1 MANGAYG
8 ENDTP
13 LESTS
18 GAYGAND
25 KPVGNELSK
34 KNTGLGGDVVT
45 ALKQGVQQIPGMV
58 TGLADIPAGMFGMNR
73 PVSRLADV
81 AGQATG
87 FQPSKWAKE
96 AESEY
101 SDATKEGKA
110 KINQAWEDPNTSAM
124 DVAGAYLS
132 NPRTTAIN
140 AVQSVPAML
149 AGGLA
154 GRAVGVIGG
163 LASAP
168 ARAAIGEGAVMA
180 GSAMDQISP
189 ETDPQRAAAAA
200 LATGVGGSLLGYAG
214 GRIAQRLGITD
225 LDALT
230 TGGTRAGAQA
240 ATPMYKRI
248 PAGMV
253 QEGLVEEAPQSALET
268 ASQNWAEGK
277 PLTQGMARSVTEGA
291 LAGGLMGGIGG
302 ALPQNVQAKPAADV
316 PQVESDSTLPA
327 DKPLQIG
334 NTPDPMISF
343 ADGTVGRQS
352 EVDKYINGL
361 PPDQQPA
368 ARAKLMGMA
377 PQPAKPSESMGLTP
391 TAAPSLTNAAILAV
405 DSGASQPQIEAADPV
420 QAAQDDY
427 RTQTAALLQQQDEQA
442 YEAYMT
448 AIEQASVAQDEAPG
462 ETIAAV
468 TPIANVLAD
477 YDNLSDDEFFAALGA
492 TPEETQ
498 DAIANQPSSPQASV
512 ADPAVTAPDVA
523 ASAGEGT
530 PAVDAKSANL
540 ARIKRASQKTKSANK
555 AENVSLSQ
563 PGQLPL
569 ESVGQMG
576 QSQTD
581 QQGASVPQA
590 PLTQGEESG
599 RMTGVDVGSSV
610 DATSSQPAVQLN
622 NTPAAQ
628 TGAPLGVTSSPAAEA
643 SPAASGIKAIVAKKI
658 PDMSDDE
665 LQQAIA
671 HYGPEHPRTAKLT
684 KAANVRALAAK
695 IQVKPTESTL
705 EKTDQA
711 QPQQTQREEAPKA
724 FDQLPDLTPD
734 QREVLDPAMARDF
747 EKQYQQDLVTELKR
761 KRGLLP
767 EQKDDELKRSPFKT
781 FLITH
786 GVSDKPADVVGEGNA
801 FRANNIIPTLFR
813 KNGIGMDELVNRAA
827 EAGFITQ
834 AEADNGEGVPKLV
847 EMIRSEVAG
856 TKRHLPLDMQDESA
870 EQRAEQ
876 NLRLEVEADA
886 QELGLVYDPDMDTR
900 RLQGMVMRVRDRVKR
915 APKNG
920 LLKPDRILKN
930 ARDAAT
936 RIEQKRAQLEAQSK
950 AFADLNQAE
959 QDAAL
964 DIFTD
969 EDGNVQ
975 TFMRTVD
982 AQAISEWIAAN
993 PTQVQQDGTDARA
1006 TQDVRQ
1012 DQAPTPRV
1020 TAEGAGRGQATNTS
1034 AQQGSA
1040 QGTGAIQEGV
1050 AKPLYASRAVTNAA
1064 DIIAWAQ
1071 SQGFKTTLPADDMHV
1086 TVAYSSQPVDGAK
1099 AGKAAPSVNIN
1110 DGTRKVEPLGDAGAV
1125 VLKFSSDELQ
1135 DRWKQYRDIGASWD
1149 YDGYT
1154 PHITLTYDAAG
1165 LDLSKVT
1172 PYTGPIRLGAETQE
1186 ALNEDKADEY
1196 AEEPT
1201 LTAPTRADVL
1211 AQQAAREAEEQRKK
1225 DGGDKPIQRKVT
1237 ADQVDLFNPQGS
1249 IFDAPAEPAQPA
1261 AVSQVTEPPVSK
1273 TETTAKAEQPA
1284 QPAGKYQGPAD
1295 VSTRAGQME
1304 LANRA
1309 GRIASLKAMNGQLRQ
1324 IAPNEAWADA
1334 NIESANDLDALQDQI
1349 SAALVAA
1356 GKGTAAAAKVPDALR
1371 TELEEMSGAELK
1383 AVFAEMNLAG
1393 KILTHDERV
1402 DMLMAEDAAEVRAAI
1417 GKAQPAAQEPAK
1429 AAKIEDSGE
1438 VLEGARKL
1446 YAKSYAAKMDEGM
1459 GMDTA
1464 AVPLSKS
1471 WPEPDYQRLLDEG
1484 ADPWAV
1490 AMAHAMRDEIPTK
1503 PSTAWKVKGWAGKV
1517 EILRGMAADAISG
1530 KLTRDRISTKVETH
1544 GLHGWLHKID
1554 LYQAVGHA
1562 KSLKGITFGLHEY
1575 GMYGGQTFSPAK
1587 KLWVVNVPSASG
1599 STWKNGNWGNDLV
1612 VADTKEEAIEKF
1624 KVWHAAQGEAAPTEA
1639 KATSFDIYSYRSKPN
1654 VFIIGKRISATKS
1667 IDLKEFPTAKE
1678 AREYKAANQAELER
1692 LLSDAKFE
1700 PSERREENSPR
1711 VGADHRNGADVT
1723 SEQFRDTFGFRGE
1736 QFGASMP
1743 QAERQ
1748 ANMNQAYDAL
1758 MDLAGVIG
1766 VPPKALSLNG
1776 ELGLA
1781 FGARGT
1787 GGKNAAAAHYER
1799 DTTGEVTPNRVVI
1812 NLTRKNGA
1820 GSLAHEWF
1828 HAVDN
1833 YFARMRGEKG
1843 GMLTEKPYERGEGVR
1858 PEMLAAFKQL
1868 MATINLSG
1876 IKERSKQLDKKR
1888 VKDYW
1893 STGLEMA
1900 ARSFESYVI
1909 AKLQDKDGANDY
1921 LANIVPEELYAMQAS
1936 YPYPVMGEMP
1946 AIRAAFDDFFKT
1958 VQTKETDKG
1967 VAMFSRGDKAATG
1980 LSRQSVQD
1988 ITNAIKARWAN
1999 SPEVVVADNMEDPA
2013 IPQAVRDEDAKQRS
2027 QGASGSPEGF
2037 YYRGKVYLVASEMA
2051 TPGDV
2056 IRVLL
2061 HEALGHAGLRG
2072 VFGKDLN
2079 NILRQIVTMRRKDVA
2094 AKAEQYGLDMN
2105 KPDEAL
2111 QAAEEVLAEMAQAQP
2126 NIGFVTR
2133 AIAAI
2138 RTFLRDHVPGF
2149 EGMKLTDAEII
2160 NSFIMPARNYV
2171 KSGKS
2176 GVVGGIAFSRGAN
2189 RQSGVLSKDGKFK
2202 AWPYYK
2208 AWTRQEY
2215 DDVVSLLP
2223 EATRNN
2229 PYRREPLPAEDW
2241 DVLATEV
2248 AAELE
2253 SLNSEIGVPG
2263 AFLLDSL
2270 GNIVANNNKARTQ
2283 AITRYAKN
2291 IADKHNLGIY
2301 VTNVSS
2307 MSMGPLRDSGFAGEL
2322 GLGGILQREA
2332 LAKAADANAARQA
2345 AQAPIYRGTNAY
2357 AVDSANQGTVMSY
2370 KPRGFSPQVMFS
2382 RGASAKD
2389 QTDTAAFKAWFA
2401 GSKVVGEDGKP
2412 LVMYHGTP
2420 DATFTI
2426 FKPESYFT
2434 SQEDIAKIYTGTS
2447 ASSIASS
2454 AKKGEKP
2461 DVYAVYLS
2469 IKKPFDTRIPSVR
2482 KLFKDKF
2489 YMQYGTGTDLQKSGL
2504 PDWNDA
2510 RDLADW
2516 INEEGLDFDGI
2527 VVDEGGI
2534 PQNDGSVRSRGVSYI
2549 PLQGGAQI
2557 KSATDNNGNF
2567 DPANPDIRY
2576 SRTKSMG
2583 ATLADAANN
2592 VRDVK
2597 LPADY
2602 VVGDF
2607 FNSAPGKLG
2616 WWHKTVGTQYHLA
2629 QKSPAFKR
2637 VFDSVQTF
2645 LNDVSY
2651 YATEA
2656 ADLAPNILPKLETWK
2671 DIGKKPVSAE
2681 DTKAFSR
2688 PVFEGTLTW
2697 GRDESGKPVRQAVL
2711 EAQAAKLTT
2720 EQKGQRLLRGKHISE
2735 SVLKMWQGL
2744 PIDQYE
2750 AMIEGKYERDMLKP
2764 GIVFTPAELK
2774 QLFNL
2779 TPNQIKLYQEFRSAT
2794 DRSLTNLAI
2803 ADMLRFGGDDVF
2815 PIREAVLESVN
2826 VQQAADTLSKYLLSL
2841 TDIDPART
2849 EVLTDTANKMIDK
2862 GDKAKDLMDRGYAPL
2877 SRFGQYTLDV
2887 VDASGERVYFG
2898 MFESKWEAARMN
2910 RQMREAYPDA
2920 TINQGTVSEQ
2930 AYKMFAGVSPET
2942 LALFGDM
2949 LGLEQ
2954 QGDSAS
2960 AQAFQEYLKLA
2971 KSNRSAMK
2979 RLIQRKGIAGFNEDA
2994 GRVLAGFVYSNAR
3007 QTSTSLHMG
3016 EMTNAAN
3023 DMPQQQGE
3031 IKDAAVKL
3039 VDYIKNPQEE
3049 AQAFRGLLF
3058 AQYIG
3063 GSVASAMVNMTQ
3075 PLTMTLPW
3083 LSQYGGAAK
3092 SAKQM
3097 TAAMK
3102 DSIKKLTGDAKLD
3115 AAIKRAEEDGTVS
3128 PQEVHQLMQQS
3139 QGKGALRS
3147 GDGTRLGDMAAQ
3159 GSNALSRFSLGW
3171 GKLFSAAEQFNRRVT
3186 FIAAYRTAVEQK
3198 IADPDA
3204 FARKA
3209 IAETQGVYNK
3219 GNKPQWARGAIG
3231 GTLFTFK
3238 QYSVAYVE
3246 MLQRMSKNGPEGK
3259 KAALLALGILFLLS
3273 GASGLPGSD
3282 DLDDI
3287 ISGAMQS
3294 MGYNFDSKQRRQE
3307 FFVEMFGEGGAQFME
3322 RGISGLPGVPIDV
3335 SGRMGLGNL
3344 IPGTG
3349 IFQKKIDH
3357 SRDVAEIFGPG
3368 GDLVKRGYEA
3378 AGKLIKG
3385 EVLGYKGA
3393 LATASPKAMQNL
3405 YQAYDMANMGMYR
3418 DMNGKKVLDS
3428 DAGDAMVK
3436 ALGFQPNDVARVQ
3449 DASFDVQRMIGVNKM
3464 RESEIADKWA
3474 KGLFEKDPQKVA
3486 AARLEL
3492 QEWNT
3497 DNPSSPIRINFRQI
3511 QQRLKAMNATK
3522 AERLAKTAP
3531 RELRAAV
3538 KAELA
3543 IQ

>member
-1 MANGAYG
+1 MA
-8 ENDTP
+8 
-13 LESTS
+13 
-18 GAYGAND
+18 
-25 KPVGNELSK
+25 SK
-34 KNTGLGGDVVT
+34 KRLLPAQQQTINPDELFARLDALQPAGDQAQSMEPRGTMRAIGDTAVQFGKGAVTGVRMMSDVFGADNAVSGGLRSADEALNGLLSATAKQDQEQVAAIMQEAEGKGWMDQIGIGLRAAGVAPGALLAQAAGTAVPTLAAAAMTGGAGPMATAARFAAPAVMGGIQGMGATKGAIYETTKQELMKAGASPEEAEARAIEQQSYGGDSSGQIALGTGLGVVAGGLGIERT
-45 ALKQGVQQIPGMV
+45 MAGLRGGVAKAAPGMMTRMGTGAV
-58 TGLADIPAGMFGMNR
+58 TEAVPEFAQG
-73 PVSRLADV
+73 
-81 AGQATG
+81 GQEKYATNSALNNEG
-87 FQPSKWAKE
+87 FQVDPMSGVVAN
-96 AESEY
+96 
-101 SDATKEGKA
+101 ATMEG
-110 KINQAWEDPNTSAM
+110 
-124 DVAGAYLS
+124 VAGAGMGAAFGI
-132 NPRTTAIN
+132 PRPD
-140 AVQSVPAML
+140 VPPAPPP
-149 AGGLA
+149 
-154 GRAVGVIGG
+154 
-163 LASAP
+163 AP
-168 ARAAIGEGAVMA
+168 AAPPAPTAPPPGPM
-180 GSAMDQISP
+180 
-189 ETDPQRAAAAA
+189 QRAAAAGMPSNFT
-200 LATGVGGSLLGYAG
+200 ATPAATLGAQTPVNAG
-214 GRIAQRLGITD
+214 TGFNAGNLPNGMGAPAQIMD
-225 LDALT
+225 QAELDALVESE
-230 TGGTRAGAQA
+230 RRDQQVMLAQMDMERQKQAEIDA
-240 ATPMYKRI
+240 AF
-248 PAGMV
+248 
-253 QEGLVEEAPQSALET
+253 E
-268 ASQNWAEGK
+268 
-277 PLTQGMARSVTEGA
+277 
-291 LAGGLMGGIGG
+291 
-302 ALPQNVQAKPAADV
+302 AKPALDAQQRAAELDAPSV
-316 PQVESDSTLPA
+316 MAQAFQRAQTPA
-327 DKPLQIG
+327 
-334 NTPDPMISF
+334 
-343 ADGTVGRQS
+343 
-352 EVDKYINGL
+352 E
-361 PPDQQPA
+361 QPA
-368 ARAKLMGMA
+368 AAEQVPVA
-377 PQPAKPSESMGLTP
+377 PVE
-391 TAAPSLTNAAILAV
+391 
-405 DSGASQPQIEAADPV
+405 
-420 QAAQDDY
+420 
-427 RTQTAALLQQQDEQA
+427 
-442 YEAYMT
+442 
-448 AIEQASVAQDEAPG
+448 SVAQVPEPRIVERTPDMPAPMPRELAELQVDMDGG
-462 ETIAAV
+462 EVVRTQNRNGKWAYHVVKPAPPAAPPPA
-468 TPIANVLAD
+468 TDIMNKLGKPFT
-477 YDNLSDDEFFAALGA
+477 NLFAAKTEAGRRGA
-492 TPEETQ
+492 GFEP
-498 DAIANQPSSPQASV
+498 V
-512 ADPAVTAPDVA
+512 KV
-523 ASAGEGT
+523 GEG
-530 PAVDAKSANL
+530 AYVV
-540 ARIKRASQKTKSANK
+540 RQ
-555 AENVSLSQ
+555 VSQ
-563 PGQLPL
+563 PIN
-569 ESVGQMG
+569 
-576 QSQTD
+576 
-581 QQGASVPQA
+581 QGASDGNQN
-590 PLTQGEESG
+590 TQ
-599 RMTGVDVGSSV
+599 
-610 DATSSQPAVQLN
+610 TSQ
-622 NTPAAQ
+622 TPEALL
-628 TGAPLGVTSSPAAEA
+628 TGADP
-643 SPAASGIKAIVAKKI
+643 
-658 PDMSDDE
+658 
-665 LQQAIA
+665 Q
-671 HYGPEHPRTAKLT
+671 
-684 KAANVRALAAK
+684 
-695 IQVKPTESTL
+695 PTEQPL
-705 EKTDQA
+705 AQA
-711 QPQQTQREEAPKA
+711 TQTQPQQTQREEAPKA

-734 QREVLDPAMARDF
+734 QREVLDQAIARDL

-767 EQKDDELKRSPFKT
+767 AEKDNELKRSPFKN

-834 AEADNGEGVPKLV
+834 EEADNGEGVPKLV

-920 LLKPDRILKN
+920 LLKPDRILRN

-936 RIEQKRAQLEAQSK
+936 RIEQKRAQFAQQLAEFEA
-950 AFADLNQAE
+950 ATLAE
-959 QDAAL
+959 QDALL
-964 DIFTD
+964 DLFTD
-969 EDGNVQ
+969 EDGNSQ
-975 TFMRTVD
+975 TIVRTVD
-982 AQAISEWIAAN
+982 AQAISQWLKDN
-993 PTQVQQDGTDARA
+993 PTQAGQDGTDTRS
-1006 TQDVRQ
+1006 TEDVRQ
-1012 DQAPTPRV
+1012 DQAPAPSVAT
-1020 TAEGAGRGQATNTS
+1020 EGAGDGGQAGPGT
-1034 AQQGSA
+1034 QQGSA
-1040 QGTGAIQEGV
+1040 QGQGEEG
-1050 AKPLYASRAVTNAA
+1050 
-1064 DIIAWAQ
+1064 
-1071 SQGFKTTLPADDMHV
+1071 
-1086 TVAYSSQPVDGAK
+1086 
-1099 AGKAAPSVNIN
+1099 
-1110 DGTRKVEPLGDAGAV
+1110 
-1125 VLKFSSDELQ
+1125 
-1135 DRWKQYRDIGASWD
+1135 
-1149 YDGYT
+1149 
-1154 PHITLTYDAAG
+1154 
-1165 LDLSKVT
+1165 
-1172 PYTGPIRLGAETQE
+1172 
-1186 ALNEDKADEY
+1186 
-1196 AEEPT
+1196 

-1249 IFDAPAEPAQPA
+1249 IFDAPAQTPAETTPAAPKAKADDAENKTLTPTQSAKLQEAHKALGRDVTRKQVQSMRDRVAGEIESGKANNGGVMVSLKPAAIAQRKEQLTRLDADLALFDVPAEPAQPA
-1261 AVSQVTEPPVSK
+1261 AESK
-1273 TETTAKAEQPA
+1273 
-1284 QPAGKYQGPAD
+1284 PAGKYKGPAD

-1429 AAKIEDSGE
+1429 LAKATTDAAAAVPKAVQDQVQWAVTQLRDIEGALESVLRARGDGHILALEVKDQEVKQVRPNEILTEFREHAKKNGVDAEAVIDALGGVPDLARFSKEESTQIDGDLRGYAYALVKNGQIITSGSFPSKANMAADDTANVSHFKKEADAKGADLYIGGYPGADAWTSPDGLIFGMTFAELDAKQQRRTVPASLKGKMPTDAVVVYEGQSKPVEPATEARDEPIPAVTEAQARKQFEWRNMGQKDGTKSHRLYWFEREADKGTGQAMGYGEVSLYPGASGWKIEDGDGTSYKSLADAKAAAIDEAMPRLLKNGYVLKPAQAAAAILDAANITGKERVDAIKDVKKGDITPAELEAAYPEKPAASTPKPAKIEDSGQ

-1446 YAKSYAAKMDEGM
+1446 YAKNYAAKMDEGM

-1471 WPEPDYQRLLDEG
+1471 WPEPDYQRLIDEG

-1490 AMAHAMRDEIPTK
+1490 AFAHAARDELPSK
-1503 PSTAWKVKGWAGKV
+1503 PSSSWKLKGWVQKV
-1517 EILRGMAADAISG
+1517 EILREFASKVLAGDGAFTFQNVREKAIANNLG
-1530 KLTRDRISTKVETH
+1530 D
-1544 GLHGWLHKID
+1544 WLNKID

-1562 KSLKGITFGLHEY
+1562 KSLKGMTFSVGEY
-1575 GMYGGQTFSPAK
+1575 GMYGGQTFNPPK
-1587 KLWVVNVPSASG
+1587 KLWSINVPSANG
-1599 STWKNGNWGNDLV
+1599 SSWSNGNWGTDLV

-1624 KVWHAAQGEAAPTEA
+1624 KAWHAAQGEAAPAET
-1639 KATSFDIYSYRSKPN
+1639 KAISFDIYSYRSKPN
-1654 VFIIGKRISATKS
+1654 VFVVGKRISSKKS
-1667 IDLKEFPTAKE
+1667 VDLKEFATAKE
-1678 AREYKAANQAELER
+1678 ARAYIAENQAELEK
-1692 LLSDAKFE
+1692 LLAEAKFE
-1700 PSERREENSPR
+1700 PNERRESNSPR

-1723 SEQFRDTFGFRGE
+1723 SEQFRETFGFRGE

-1743 QAERQ
+1743 QGERQ
-1748 ANMNQAYDAL
+1748 SNMNQAYDAL

-1781 FGARGT
+1781 FGSRGT
-1787 GGKNAAAAHYER
+1787 GGKNPAAAHYER
-1799 DTTGEVTPNRVVI
+1799 DTTGKVTRNRVVI

-1820 GSLAHEWF
+1820 GSLGHEWF

-1843 GMLTEKPYERGEGVR
+1843 GMLTEKPYERGDGVR
-1858 PEMLAAFKQL
+1858 LEMVAAFKQL
-1868 MATINLSG
+1868 MAAIQTSG
-1876 IKERSKQLDKKR
+1876 IKERSKNLDKKR

-1900 ARSFESYVI
+1900 ARSFESYII
-1909 AKLQDKDGANDY
+1909 AKLQDNNGSNDY
-1921 LANIVPEELYAMQAS
+1921 LANIVPESLYAMQAS

-1958 VQTKETDKG
+1958 VQTKETDTG
-1967 VAMFSRGDKAATG
+1967 VAMFSARDSAPEKQLALNQIERLVQSALRGMK
-1980 LSRQSVQD
+1980 
-1988 ITNAIKARWAN
+1988 NAPTVRVVA
-1999 SPEVVVADNMEDPA
+1999 SPEA
-2013 IPQAVRDEDAKQRS
+2013 I
-2027 QGASGSPEGF
+2027 
-2037 YYRGKVYLVASEMA
+2037 
-2051 TPGDV
+2051 
-2056 IRVLL
+2056 
-2061 HEALGHAGLRG
+2061 GLRSPVDTVPSG
-2072 VFGKDLN
+2072 
-2079 NILRQIVTMRRKDVA
+2079 VTMTNGD
-2094 AKAEQYGLDMN
+2094 
-2105 KPDEAL
+2105 
-2111 QAAEEVLAEMAQAQP
+2111 
-2126 NIGFVTR
+2126 I
-2133 AIAAI
+2133 
-2138 RTFLRDHVPGF
+2138 
-2149 EGMKLTDAEII
+2149 
-2160 NSFIMPARNYV
+2160 YV
-2171 KSGKS
+2171 
-2176 GVVGGIAFSRGAN
+2176 F
-2189 RQSGVLSKDGKFK
+2189 QSGIGSVLDVDLVVFHEVFHKGLQNVLSKADYVTAMKQIADNDAKVREYAGVWSDSKAGKAALDEMAEK
-2202 AWPYYK
+2202 LSGKELADQY
-2208 AWTRQEY
+2208 
-2215 DDVVSLLP
+2215 
-2223 EATRNN
+2223 EA
-2229 PYRREPLPAEDW
+2229 
-2241 DVLATEV
+2241 LATEEGL
-2248 AAELE
+2248 AMIAEDL
-2253 SLNSEIGVPG
+2253 
-2263 AFLLDSL
+2263 
-2270 GNIVANNNKARTQ
+2270 KARREMGTKTMQ
-2283 AITRYAKN
+2283 TRRLVTWLAKV
-2291 IADKHNLGIY
+2291 ADKLGMARLA
-2301 VTNVSS
+2301 N
-2307 MSMGPLRDSGFAGEL
+2307 GLRSLSYSDAERFVISTIGKAG
-2322 GLGGILQREA
+2322 G
-2332 LAKAADANAARQA
+2332 
-2345 AQAPIYRGTNAY
+2345 
-2357 AVDSANQGTVMSY
+2357 
-2370 KPRGFSPQVMFS
+2370 
-2382 RGASAKD
+2382 
-2389 QTDTAAFKAWFA
+2389 
-2401 GSKVVGEDGKP
+2401 VG
-2412 LVMYHGTP
+2412 
-2420 DATFTI
+2420 
-2426 FKPESYFT
+2426 
-2434 SQEDIAKIYTGTS
+2434 
-2447 ASSIASS
+2447 
-2454 AKKGEKP
+2454 
-2461 DVYAVYLS
+2461 
-2469 IKKPFDTRIPSVR
+2469 
-2482 KLFKDKF
+2482 
-2489 YMQYGTGTDLQKSGL
+2489 
-2504 PDWNDA
+2504 
-2510 RDLADW
+2510 
-2516 INEEGLDFDGI
+2516 
-2527 VVDEGGI
+2527 
-2534 PQNDGSVRSRGVSYI
+2534 
-2549 PLQGGAQI
+2549 QGGARFR
-2557 KSATDNNGNF
+2557 SLD
-2567 DPANPDIRY
+2567 
-2576 SRTKSMG
+2576 S
-2583 ATLADAANN
+2583 TLSTAANN
-2592 VRDVK
+2592 VRNVK

-2616 WWHKTVGTQYHLA
+2616 IWHKTVGTQYHLA

-2656 ADLAPNILPKLETWK
+2656 ADMAPNILPKLETWK

-2750 AMIEGKYERDMLKP
+2750 AMIESKYERDMLKP

-2815 PIREAVLESVN
+2815 PIREAVLESAN
-2826 VQQAADTLSKYLLSL
+2826 VQQAAETLSKYLLSL

-2849 EVLTDTANKMIDK
+2849 EVLTDTANKMLDK
-2862 GDKAKDLMDRGYAPL
+2862 GDKAKDLIDRGYAPL

-2954 QGDSAS
+2954 QGDGAS

-3102 DSIKKLTGDAKLD
+3102 DSLKKLTGDAKLD
-3115 AAIKRAEEDGTVS
+3115 AAIRRAEEDGTVS

-3147 GDGTRLGDMAAQ
+3147 GDGTRLGDMAAK

-3171 GKLFSAAEQFNRRVT
+3171 GKLFSTAEQFNRRVT

-3198 IADPDA
+3198 IPDPDA

-3209 IAETQGVYNK
+3209 IAETQGIYNK

-3246 MLQRMSKNGPEGK
+3246 MLQRMSKSGTEGK

-3307 FFVEMFGEGGAQFME
+3307 FFVELFGEGGAQFME
-3322 RGISGLPGVPIDV
+3322 RGVSGLPGVPIDV

-3357 SRDVAEIFGPG
+3357 SRDVAEVFGPA
-3368 GDLVKRGYEA
+3368 GDLVKRGYDA
-3378 AGKLIKG
+3378 AGKLLKG

-3393 LATASPKAMQNL
+3393 IATASPKAMQNL

-3418 DMNGKKVLDS
+3418 DMNGKKVLDT
-3428 DAGDAMVK
+3428 DTGDWMVK
-3436 ALGFQPNDVARVQ
+3436 AAGFQPNDVARVQ